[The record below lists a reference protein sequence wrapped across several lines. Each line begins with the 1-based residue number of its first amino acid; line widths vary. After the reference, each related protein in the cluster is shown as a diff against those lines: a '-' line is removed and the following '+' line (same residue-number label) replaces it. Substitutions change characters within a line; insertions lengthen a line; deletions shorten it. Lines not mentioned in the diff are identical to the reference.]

1 MAILE
6 NKQTYSI
13 FCKSVVSYVICIM
26 AILNKKTV
34 QYMIFVNQ

>member
-13 FCKSVVSYVICIM
+13 FCKSVVSYVIV
-26 AILNKKTV
+26 LWQFWNKKTV